1 MPTFEEEQVF
11 TIDLYEMSDDRCILC
26 YDVLIELYKR
36 VMNETSQEMF
46 IVDKKNLLVYTIN

>member
-1 MPTFEEEQVF
+1 MYF
-11 TIDLYEMSDDRCILC
+11 MC

-46 IVDKKNLLVYTIN
+46 IVDKNLLVYTIN

>member
-1 MPTFEEEQVF
+1 MYF
-11 TIDLYEMSDDRCILC
+11 MC